1 MSEETRRARKAVPRS
16 IFYTVVTNGILAYGM
31 VICILFTMGPIE
43 NAQNSDFPIIEI
55 CTQATGS
62 VRAATAMVC
71 GLLVISLSVTLASIA
86 SASRLTWAWARDGAL
101 PKWFAYVSTVL
112 IFFMAF
118 IQTHICEYPD
128 RPKTQRPRARRLA
141 TCVCG
146 DVSRMSQHRRLSG
159 LSSLRGAGLNRAVRV
174 VLYCDR
180 LYGAQPLPETRCAA
194 GRVEHGRA
202 GPPGQHLR
210 ARLHGLGHCLACVP
224 DIPPRHGRE
233 HELCIADLW
242 CVCSFR
248 SWVLVCEGAE

>member
-112 IFFMAF
+112 IFF
-118 IQTHICEYPD
+118 
-128 RPKTQRPRARRLA
+128 
-141 TCVCG
+141 
-146 DVSRMSQHRRLSG
+146 
-159 LSSLRGAGLNRAVRV
+159 
-174 VLYCDR
+174 
-180 LYGAQPLPETRCAA
+180 YGIHPNS
-194 GRVEHGRA
+194 
-202 GPPGQHLR
+202 HLR
-210 ARLHGLGHCLACVP
+210 IPRLTEDTTSPCAPSGYPCL
-224 DIPPRHGRE
+224 
-233 HELCIADLW
+233 W
-242 CVCSFR
+242 
-248 SWVLVCEGAE
+248 